1 MLDAKDRPVL
11 YTFRRCPYAMRAR
24 MGIYASGIK
33 MEWREL
39 VLRDK
44 PEHMREISPK
54 ATVPVV
60 QLPDGTV
67 IDESFDIMVWALQQ
81 NDPQGWLP
89 VDAEMKQ
96 RAHEII
102 DECEASFKHHL
113 DRYKYPNRYE
123 GVDAMDNREAAVEI
137 LEKWNGYLANH
148 ANLLSKQP
156 SLADYA
162 TFPFVRQFANVD
174 RAWFDG
180 LDLPHLQAWLE
191 RHLSSEI
198 FEDIMVKQKPW
209 QPDDALLIFPQS
221 STREAKVLG

>member
-44 PEHMREISPK
+44 PEHMVEISPK

-60 QLPDGTV
+60 QLPDGKV
-67 IDESFDIMVWALQQ
+67 IDESFDVMLWALQQ
-81 NDPQGWLP
+81 NDPHGWLP
-89 VDAEMKQ
+89 QSAEMNQ
-96 RAHEII
+96 RSADLIE
-102 DECEASFKHHL
+102 ECDTTFKHHL

-123 GVDAMDNREAAVEI
+123 GVDAIESRDAAVVI
-137 LEKWNGYLANH
+137 LSKWNGYLANH
-148 ANLLSKQP
+148 ANLLAEQV

-174 RAWFDG
+174 RNWFDA
-180 LDLPHLQAWLE
+180 LDLPHLQTWLE
-191 RHLSSEI
+191 HHLSSKI
-198 FEDIMVKQKPW
+198 FADIMVKQKPW
-209 QPDDALLIFPQS
+209 KPEDELLVFPQ
-221 STREAKVLG
+221 